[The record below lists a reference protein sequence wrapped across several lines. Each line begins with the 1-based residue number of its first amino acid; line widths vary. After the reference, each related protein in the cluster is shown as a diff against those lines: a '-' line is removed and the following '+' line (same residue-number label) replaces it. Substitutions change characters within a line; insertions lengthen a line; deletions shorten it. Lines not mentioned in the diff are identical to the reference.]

1 MIINKLNF
9 KVWWFGKILPLFFHL
24 SFSLLLLIFF
34 TWYQKTFW
42 TIVIFISFYVFLSY
56 FSISPSPKILGG
68 IFIFSAFITFTAF
81 SLIFVLTQILFF
93 PILTGIANTE
103 LNSFN
108 VARCSTRLSLF
119 VCNRHQHLLFDFA
132 VVTVWLNK
140 MIISLSFSV
149 FGDFDVHRRRVRV
162 PDVNLV
168 N

>member
-1 MIINKLNF
+1 MIINKSR
-9 KVWWFGKILPLFFHL
+9 VWHL
-24 SFSLLLLIFF
+24 SFLIYWFSIKYKNF
-34 TWYQKTFW
+34 DTLCHY
-42 TIVIFISFYVFLSY
+42 IFISFYVFLSY

-81 SLIFVLTQILFF
+81 SLISVLTQILFF

-108 VARCSTRLSLF
+108 VACWSTQSSLF

-132 VVTVWLNK
+132 VVTICLNE
-140 MIISLSFSV
+140 MIVSLSFGV
-149 FGDFDVHRRRVRV
+149 FGDFDVHRRRVIV
-162 PDVNLV
+162 HGANLV

>member
-93 PILTGIANTE
+93 PILTGIANTGN
-103 LNSFN
+103 LTSLTSF
-108 VARCSTRLSLF
+108 VGVHSHHYLFVIDISICCLTLPLWRYASTR
-119 VCNRHQHLLFDFA
+119 
-132 VVTVWLNK
+132 W
-140 MIISLSFSV
+140 
-149 FGDFDVHRRRVRV
+149 
-162 PDVNLV
+162 
-168 N
+168 